1 MGEGSGAN
9 RLAFGMTNFCMEIEE
24 RVNKNAAQAA
34 SEIAL

>member
-1 MGEGSGAN
+1 
-9 RLAFGMTNFCMEIEE
+9 MTNFCMEIEE